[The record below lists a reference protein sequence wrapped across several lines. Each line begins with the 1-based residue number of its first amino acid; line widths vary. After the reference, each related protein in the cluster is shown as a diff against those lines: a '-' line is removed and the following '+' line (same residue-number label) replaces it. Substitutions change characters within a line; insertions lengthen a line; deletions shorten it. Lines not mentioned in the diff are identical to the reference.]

1 METNISQGYKYI
13 SPDTRKHGL
22 RLFEQIKIIVADI
35 AGRAIPDY
43 VEADYVEADY
53 VEADYA

>member
-53 VEADYA
+53 A